1 MLERKEAFNVIYTDF
16 SKAFDSV
23 PHQRLQI
30 KLYNIGIHGY
40 ILKWIKSLL
49 TGRTQCVNVE
59 GDFSNWGEVTSGIP
73 QGSVI
78 GPLFFVIY
86 INDMPNE
93 VKYNICKLFADD
105 CKLYGA
111 RLLDGKMQSDL
122 ERLEEWSDKWQ
133 LPFNIVKCKVMHF
146 GKQNPKQCY
155 ILNGRTLVKRKT

>member
-1 MLERKEAFNVIYTDF
+1 MEDWTHMLERKEAFDVIYIDF

-30 KLYNIGIHGY
+30 KLYNIGIRGY
-40 ILKWIKSLL
+40 VLKCIKSLL

-59 GDFSNWGEVTSGIP
+59 RDFSNWGEVTSGIP

-78 GPLFFVIY
+78 GPLLFVIY

-93 VKYNICKLFADD
+93 MKNNICKLFADD

-133 LPFNIVKCKVMHF
+133 LFLF
-146 GKQNPKQCY
+146 FLW
-155 ILNGRTLVKRKT
+155 ILF